1 MFLFEVNAEEFYEW
15 SNTARSRF
23 ETMVLTMID
32 VAEVIHANTQM
43 KVPLDTG
50 RLEESFEWK
59 LVEDNSD
66 MIRVDITYDAED
78 PDSGFHYA
86 EHQHNRILNHPK
98 RGIDHY
104 LYRGLIES
112 RDMAYS
118 IIETD
123 YMSLF
128 SAFGVFK
135 GGY

>member
-1 MFLFEVNAEEFYEW
+1 MIKFEINPEEFYEW
-15 SNTARSRF
+15 VYTAQSRF
-23 ETMVLTMID
+23 ETMVLTMVD
-32 VAEVIHANTQM
+32 VAELIHANTYM

-59 LVEDNSD
+59 LIEESSNFIQVNIS
-66 MIRVDITYDAED
+66 YDAED
-78 PDSGFHYA
+78 PKSGFHYA
-86 EHQHNRILNHPK
+86 EYQHNRILNHPR

-104 LYRGLIES
+104 LYRGILES
-112 RDMAYS
+112 KDMAFR

-128 SAFGVFK
+128 GRFK

>member
-1 MFLFEVNAEEFYEW
+1 MIKFEINPEEFYEW
-15 SNTARSRF
+15 VYTAQSRF
-23 ETMVLTMID
+23 ETMVLTMVD
-32 VAEVIHANTQM
+32 VAELIHANTYM

-59 LVEDNSD
+59 LIEESSNFIQVNIS
-66 MIRVDITYDAED
+66 YDAED
-78 PDSGFHYA
+78 PKSGFHYA
-86 EHQHNRILNHPK
+86 EYQHNRILNHPR

-104 LYRGLIES
+104 LYRGILES
-112 RDMAYS
+112 RDMAFR

-128 SAFGVFK
+128 GTFK

>member
-1 MFLFEVNAEEFYEW
+1 MISFEINPEEFYEW
-15 SNTARSRF
+15 VYTAKSRF
-23 ETMVLTMID
+23 ETMVLTMVD
-32 VAEVIHANTQM
+32 VAELIHANTYM

-59 LVEDNSD
+59 LIEESSNFIQVNIS
-66 MIRVDITYDAED
+66 YDAED
-78 PDSGFHYA
+78 PKSGFHYA
-86 EHQHNRILNHPK
+86 EYQHNRILNHPR

-104 LYRGLIES
+104 LYRGILES
-112 RDMAYS
+112 KDMAFR

-128 SAFGVFK
+128 GTFK

>member
-1 MFLFEVNAEEFYEW
+1 MIKFEINPEEFYEW
-15 SNTARSRF
+15 VYTAQSRF
-23 ETMVLTMID
+23 ETMVLTMVD
-32 VAEVIHANTQM
+32 VAELIHANTYM

-59 LVEDNSD
+59 LIEESSNFIQVNIS
-66 MIRVDITYDAED
+66 YDAED
-78 PDSGFHYA
+78 PKSGFHYA
-86 EHQHNRILNHPK
+86 EYQHNRILNHPK

-104 LYRGLIES
+104 LYRGILES
-112 RDMAYS
+112 RDMAFR

-128 SAFGVFK
+128 GTFK

>member
-1 MFLFEVNAEEFYEW
+1 MIKFEINPEEFYEW
-15 SNTARSRF
+15 VYTAQSRF
-23 ETMVLTMID
+23 ETMVLTMVD
-32 VAEVIHANTQM
+32 VAELIHANTYM

-59 LVEDNSD
+59 LIEESSNFIQVNIS
-66 MIRVDITYDAED
+66 YDAED
-78 PDSGFHYA
+78 PKSGFHYS
-86 EHQHNRILNHPK
+86 EYQHNRILNHPR

-104 LYRGLIES
+104 LYRGILES
-112 RDMAYS
+112 KDMAFR

-128 SAFGVFK
+128 GRFK